1 MFVGGR
7 KTKKDCF
14 IIVGKLIF
22 FSLRHFVLKIFQD
35 MRLEMA
41 LR

>member
-1 MFVGGR
+1 MFFSGR
-7 KTKKDCF
+7 KTKKSLS
-14 IIVGKLIF
+14 IVVGKLIF